1 MSNFRE
7 KAIFA
12 MLLITV
18 SENANLSINVVCI
31 SKPNEHEMTNL
42 TIDNNISEVNTC
54 KLYLY

>member
-1 MSNFRE
+1 
-7 KAIFA
+7 